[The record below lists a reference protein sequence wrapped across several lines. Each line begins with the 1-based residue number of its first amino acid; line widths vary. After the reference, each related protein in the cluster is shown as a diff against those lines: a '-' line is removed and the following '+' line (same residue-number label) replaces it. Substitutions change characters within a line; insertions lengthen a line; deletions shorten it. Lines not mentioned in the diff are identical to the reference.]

1 MDHGRASLRDHRLV
15 HDVPVPRDGHAGQK
29 NIHCEAI
36 YIISLFSPGR
46 DNPDNSVR
54 GVPNPVPGAHRL
66 AGRAHAAPR

>member
-15 HDVPVPRDGHAGQK
+15 HDVPVPGDGHAGHN
-29 NIHCEAI
+29 NIVKLV
-36 YIISLFSPGR
+36 IIMSLFSPGR
-46 DNPDNSVR
+46 DNPDNRVC